1 MQNTKKRTAEAESGI
16 MNDEELKL
24 NMDIRDFQ
32 EPLER
37 DLEFRE
43 KRFQRIKDI
52 EYSENRQRHYEKLI
66 SNLTGDKR
74 MTLYGNKKT
83 AGKEP
88 AARRPAEWQ
97 PSPFALPASSGSSRS
112 GG

>member
-74 MTLYGNKKT
+74 MNLYGNKKT

-88 AARRPAEWQ
+88 AEKEIFFWMLHAGFQLWE
-97 PSPFALPASSGSSRS
+97 FL
-112 GG
+112 